1 MVFGI
6 TLKKKAELLLSQFQT
21 HDLRLV
27 TAESCTGGLVSS
39 CLTAIPGA
47 SEVVEAGIV
56 SYSNHAKQTLLG
68 VPDPLIISHG
78 AVSKEVVC
86 AMAEGAV
93 ARTKADIAIA
103 ITGVAGPGGGTI
115 EKPVGLVYFGVAWTN
130 TPAEFISRQFRGDR
144 RKIQLDS
151 VDAAIDFLLESVS
164 KL

>member
-1 MVFGI
+1 MVFGN

-21 HDLRLV
+21 HNLRLV

-47 SEVVEAGIV
+47 SEVVEGGIV

-68 VPDPLIISHG
+68 VPSPLIVLHG

-93 ARTKADIAIA
+93 ARTRADIAVA
-103 ITGVAGPGGGTI
+103 ITGCLLYTSPS
-115 EKPVGLVYFGVAWTN
+115 P
-130 TPAEFISRQFRGDR
+130 RDRG
-144 RKIQLDS
+144 
-151 VDAAIDFLLESVS
+151 
-164 KL
+164 

>member
-1 MVFGI
+1 MVFGN

-47 SEVVEAGIV
+47 SEVVEGGIV

-68 VPDPLIISHG
+68 VPSPLIVLHG

-86 AMAEGAV
+86 AMAEGAA
-93 ARTKADIAIA
+93 ARTRADIAVA
-103 ITGVAGPGGGTI
+103 ITGVAGPGGGTK

-130 TPAEFISRQFRGDR
+130 KPAKFISRRFKGKRSE
-144 RKIQLDS
+144 IQLDS
-151 VDAAIDFLLESVS
+151 VDTAIDFLLQSVQ

>member
-1 MVFGI
+1 MVFGN

-47 SEVVEAGIV
+47 SEVVEGGIV

-68 VPDPLIISHG
+68 VPSPLIVLHG

-86 AMAEGAV
+86 AMAEGAA
-93 ARTKADIAIA
+93 ARTRADIAVA
-103 ITGVAGPGGGTI
+103 ITGVAGPGGGTK

-130 TPAEFISRQFRGDR
+130 KPAKFISRRFKGNRSE
-144 RKIQLDS
+144 IQLDS
-151 VDAAIDFLLESVS
+151 VDTAIDFLLQSVQ